1 MSLQAWGELALL
13 YLALHLS
20 RDLMIALFSPA
31 LQRHGY
37 GLSWKEGPV
46 LVFPGLR
53 GALALIM
60 GMPFLGDE
68 YIERLR
74 SR

>member
-1 MSLQAWGELALL
+1 
-13 YLALHLS
+13 
-20 RDLMIALFSPA
+20 MIALFSPA

-37 GLSWKEGPV
+37 GLSWKEGVV

-60 GMPFLGDE
+60 GMLFLGNE
-68 YIERLR
+68 YIEMLR